1 MFHLYVCAAFLMKFA
16 DDAKKER
23 DFQVGDYV
31 TYFILLVVL
40 QLGDCLK
47 VYVPYQ
53 KLGKSPELCIDPL
66 HDAKR
71 ARFYAQRIVFVQSS
85 ASFDPCEGAS

>member
-1 MFHLYVCAAFLMKFA
+1 MNGPFTEINLLLFFIQSEPEGFTVFHLYVCAAFLMKFA

-31 TYFILLVVL
+31 TYFILLVL

-47 VYVPYQ
+47 VYVP
-53 KLGKSPELCIDPL
+53 
-66 HDAKR
+66 
-71 ARFYAQRIVFVQSS
+71 
-85 ASFDPCEGAS
+85 